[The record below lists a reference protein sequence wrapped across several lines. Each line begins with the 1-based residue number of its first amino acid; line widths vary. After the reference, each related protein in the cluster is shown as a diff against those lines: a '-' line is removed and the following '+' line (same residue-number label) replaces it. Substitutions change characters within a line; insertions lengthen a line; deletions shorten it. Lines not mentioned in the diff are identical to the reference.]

1 MSFVWTTS
9 WIRCTL
15 RCHIRNAW
23 SLLKPVM
30 EYVGLC
36 MTMFF
41 SFWILWFLFRSHFNF
56 KSPVFLFR
64 LRFLNVALEGLLCYG
79 FTKNTHDIFIP
90 PMFTIWHQ
98 RVVPTLNIMIFPFRI
113 GHLGVMKATG
123 GNFTKLWEFGEP
135 LASSPRPQ
143 SICLLRVTRT
153 A

>member
-98 RVVPTLNIMIFPFRI
+98 RVPTLNNMIFPF
-113 GHLGVMKATG
+113 LCYLESATWVWWKG
-123 GNFTKLWEFGEP
+123 LVETLRSFGSLEN
-135 LASSPRPQ
+135 L
-143 SICLLRVTRT
+143 
-153 A
+153 